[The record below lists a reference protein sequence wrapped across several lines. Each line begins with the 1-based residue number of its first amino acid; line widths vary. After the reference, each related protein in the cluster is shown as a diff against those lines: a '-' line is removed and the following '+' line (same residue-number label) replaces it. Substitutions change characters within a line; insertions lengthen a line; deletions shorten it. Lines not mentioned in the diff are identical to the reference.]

1 MRLRRNLFKLAVPM
15 MIGYFL
21 HPQSGSQRRQRLA
34 RKMQRMMGK
43 TSDADSLDY
52 TPGSSGPTVIS
63 EIVTERIVLADGN
76 GRVVGEATVEAG
88 GSPN

>member
-1 MRLRRNLFKLAVPM
+1 MRLRQNLFKLAVPM

-21 HPQSGSQRRQRLA
+21 DPQSGSQRRQRLA
-34 RKMQRMMGK
+34 RKTQRMMGK
-43 TSDADSLDY
+43 TSETDILDY
-52 TPGSSGPTVIS
+52 TPGSSGPTLIS
-63 EIVTERIVLADGN
+63 ETVTERIVLADGD

>member
-1 MRLRRNLFKLAVPM
+1 MRVRRNLFKLAVPM

-21 HPQSGSQRRQRLA
+21 DPQSGSQRRQRLA
-34 RKMQRMMGK
+34 RKTQRMMGK
-43 TSDADSLDY
+43 TSEADSLDY

-63 EIVTERIVLADGN
+63 EIVTERIVLADGI